1 MNPLLHYVWATS
13 PKKAI
18 AQAAEY
24 FASLPEPVGV
34 SELVASHTG
43 LTQPGEYR
51 DKAYAVNPSEQ
62 QSNPKQGE
70 PSMKRYKV
78 KPEWVGGVSTTKII
92 QSRDEDG
99 KIKLSF
105 A

>member
-1 MNPLLHYVWATS
+1 MNPLLHFVWATTER
-13 PKKAI
+13 KAI

-34 SELVASHTG
+34 SELVADHTG

-51 DKAYAVNPSEQ
+51 DEAYAVNWSEQ
-62 QSNPKQGE
+62 QDNPQQGQ
-70 PSMKRYKV
+70 PSMRRWKV
-78 KPEWVGGVSTTKII
+78 KPEWVGGVSTTKIV
-92 QSRDEDG
+92 QSRDEEG
-99 KIKLSF
+99 KIKLAF